1 MKLNDDN
8 TKCMCNNDSV
18 LLLGMVACSR
28 NVKMSQQWVTKEWG
42 YLFSD
47 HFRGA
52 PFPTSSMVNRGPGF
66 TNWTAGV
73 KSSSVS
79 GVPSGNRLEAVD
91 FLFGLFATDTGA
103 VQLSRGPSKVC
114 HFSS

>member
-1 MKLNDDN
+1 MQQ
-8 TKCMCNNDSV
+8 KCEDALKC
-18 LLLGMVACSR
+18 VA
-28 NVKMSQQWVTKEWG
+28 KERE
-42 YLFSD
+42 YLSWD

-52 PFPTSSMVNRGPGF
+52 PFPTSSMANRGPGF

-73 KSSSVS
+73 KSPSVG
-79 GVPSGNRLEAVD
+79 GVPSGNRLEVVD
-91 FLFGLFATDTGA
+91 FLFGLFATDTDA